1 MRWSLAANLS
11 MLFSDLPL
19 HERATAAHA
28 AGFAGV
34 EIQFPYELDAERL
47 GAELQRLA
55 LPLVLI
61 NVPAGDLMR
70 GGPGLA
76 GVPARRGDFNAAL
89 EQALAYAEVVRPQR
103 INVLPGRLAD
113 GVERDVALACLADN
127 LRLAADRFADLGIGV
142 CCEAINRLD
151 MPGFLVS
158 SSAELSAL
166 LEQVDHPN
174 LSAQLDLY
182 HMVRMG
188 EALPESISRLAGRIG
203 HVQFAD
209 APGRGA
215 PGSGDI
221 DFAVALQA
229 LAQAGYRGWLAA
241 EYRPAADDTLGWL
254 QDWRTA
260 GWIA

>member
-1 MRWSLAANLS
+1 MRWPLAANLS

-19 HERATAAHA
+19 LERPAAAHQ

-34 EIQFPYELDAERL
+34 EIQFPYELEAARL
-47 GAELQRLA
+47 TGELQRLA
-55 LPLVLI
+55 LQLVLI
-61 NVPAGDLMR
+61 NVPAGDLMQ

-76 GVPARRGDFNAAL
+76 GVPARRGEFNAAL
-89 EQALAYAEVVRPQR
+89 AQALAYAEVVRPQR
-103 INVLPGRLAD
+103 VNVLPGRLAD
-113 GVERDVALACLADN
+113 GVERDAALACLADN
-127 LRLAADRFADLGIGV
+127 LRLASDRFADLGIGV

-151 MPGFLVS
+151 MPGFLIS
-158 SSAELSAL
+158 TSAELSTL
-166 LEQVDHPN
+166 LERADHPN

-188 EALPESISRLAGRIG
+188 EALPESISQLAGRIG

-215 PGSGDI
+215 PGTGDI
-221 DFAVALQA
+221 DFAVARQA

-241 EYRPAADDTLGWL
+241 EYRPTAKDTLAWL
-254 QDWRTA
+254 ADWRAA
-260 GWIA
+260 GWVN